1 MVYENAS
8 VGAVIGFINSSDV
21 DSGQEVMY
29 SLLANA
35 GGRFRIAGQELRL
48 QSRLNY
54 EERSSF
60 SVIVEAKD
68 DGSPRQASVSVL
80 NITVMDSNDPPTR
93 IIFKGGLIPEFT
105 KHNSRGTHN
114 GSVIGNFT
122 TVDEDIDQ
130 SHVYSIIGDNNLFT
144 INHSLLIVAWAE
156 RLDFESRDIWTLRV
170 RSVDPLGS
178 SVTSLIEIRLLD
190 VDENPTGILLSTDS
204 FLENAPLNATVGS
217 LSARDPDLR
226 DNHTFSLVSNPYD
239 FFWIDDKTLKVSTN
253 IDYETVVNPLTVRLR
268 TIDSAGLSFEQSF
281 NITVLDKNEPPTN
294 IIVRPRKPCVSSSRM
309 CVEENRQ
316 LGYRVAGVE
325 MDDPDQGDSGSCNVV
340 SGDVFR
346 IEGGALL
353 VNGEI
358 NYEALDSS
366 RLIGVQ
372 IRCRDKG
379 GLTIEKTFNISVL
392 DVNDPPSAVSLTHQV
407 VSSNA
412 SVGSLVGTF
421 VVVDED
427 QTDSHRCFLLDP
439 DSLFKVIDLQLL
451 VRKPLINATSFRQ
464 PVHVFCSDG
473 HGISFP
479 TVLYIEVRSNVL
491 LSQVNISLNS
501 TQVKENEPAGTVV
514 GRVTA
519 RTFDANDSLVFHFDD
534 DANGTFAL
542 VSENAVN
549 SRNLVATRTLDYEQK
564 NKYEV
569 IVRVY
574 GSGGATNFK
583 VFSIQVRKRCYA
595 VPLILTSSFSCSKF
609 LHAVLIWFCSNTVKL
624 IKSQTDKQRA

>member
-48 QSRLNY
+48 HSRLNY
-54 EERSSF
+54 EETSSF

-68 DGSPRQASVSVL
+68 DGSPRQTSVSVL

-114 GSVIGNFT
+114 GSAIGNFT

-130 SHVYSIIGDNNLFT
+130 SHVYSIVGDNNLFT

-170 RSVDPLGS
+170 RSIDPLGS

-204 FLENAPLNATVGS
+204 FLENVPLNTTVCS

-239 FFWIDDKTLKVSTN
+239 FFWIDDNTLKVSTN
-253 IDYETVVNPLTVRLR
+253 IDYETVVNSLTVRLK
-268 TIDSAGLSFEQSF
+268 TIDSAGLSFEQSL
-281 NITVLDKNEPPTN
+281 NITVLDKNEPPTD
-294 IIVRPRKPCVSSSRM
+294 IIVRPRKPCVFSSRM

-316 LGYRVAGVE
+316 FGYRVAAVE

-379 GLTIEKTFNISVL
+379 GLTIEKNFNISVL

-583 VFSIQVRKRCYA
+583 VFSIQVRK
-595 VPLILTSSFSCSKF
+595 LTKRKMLYSASNSNLFFLVFEISSHCVN
-609 LHAVLIWFCSNTVKL
+609 LVL
-624 IKSQTDKQRA
+624 

>member
-48 QSRLNY
+48 HSRLNY
-54 EERSSF
+54 EETSSF
-60 SVIVEAKD
+60 SIIVEAKD
-68 DGSPRQASVSVL
+68 DGSPRQTSVSVL

-114 GSVIGNFT
+114 GSAIGNFT

-130 SHVYSIIGDNNLFT
+130 SHVYSIVGDNNLFT

-170 RSVDPLGS
+170 RSIDPLGS

-204 FLENAPLNATVGS
+204 FLENVPLNTTVCS

-239 FFWIDDKTLKVSTN
+239 FFWIDDNTLKVSTN
-253 IDYETVVNPLTVRLR
+253 IDYETVVNSLTVRLK
-268 TIDSAGLSFEQSF
+268 TIDSAGLSFEQSL
-281 NITVLDKNEPPTN
+281 NITVLDKNEPPTD
-294 IIVRPRKPCVSSSRM
+294 IIVRPRKPCVFSSRM

-316 LGYRVAGVE
+316 FGYRVAAVE

-379 GLTIEKTFNISVL
+379 GLTIEKNFNISVL

-583 VFSIQVRKRCYA
+583 VFSIQVRK
-595 VPLILTSSFSCSKF
+595 LTKRKMLYSASNSNLFFLVFEISSHCVN
-609 LHAVLIWFCSNTVKL
+609 LVL
-624 IKSQTDKQRA
+624 

>member
-48 QSRLNY
+48 HSRLNY
-54 EERSSF
+54 EETSSF

-68 DGSPRQASVSVL
+68 DGSPRQTSVSVL

-114 GSVIGNFT
+114 GSAIGNFT

-130 SHVYSIIGDNNLFT
+130 SHVYSIVGDNNLFT

-170 RSVDPLGS
+170 RSIDPLGS

-204 FLENAPLNATVGS
+204 FLENAPLNTTVGS

-226 DNHTFSLVSNPYD
+226 DNHTFSLISNPYD
-239 FFWIDDKTLKVSTN
+239 FFWIDDNTLKVSTN
-253 IDYETVVNPLTVRLR
+253 IDYETVVNPVTVRLK

-281 NITVLDKNEPPTN
+281 NITVLDKNEPPTD
-294 IIVRPRKPCVSSSRM
+294 IIVRPRKPCVSSSSM

-316 LGYRVAGVE
+316 LGYRVAAVE

-366 RLIGVQ
+366 HLIGVQ

-379 GLTIEKTFNISVL
+379 GLIIEKTFNISVL

-542 VSENAVN
+542 VGENAVN

-583 VFSIQVRKRCYA
+583 VFSIQVRK
-595 VPLILTSSFSCSKF
+595 LTKRKMLC
-609 LHAVLIWFCSNTVKL
+609 
-624 IKSQTDKQRA
+624 

>member
-48 QSRLNY
+48 HSRLNY
-54 EERSSF
+54 EETSSF
-60 SVIVEAKD
+60 SIIVEAKD
-68 DGSPRQASVSVL
+68 DGSPRQTSVSVL

-114 GSVIGNFT
+114 GSAIGNFT

-130 SHVYSIIGDNNLFT
+130 SHVYSIVGDNNLFT

-170 RSVDPLGS
+170 RSIDPLGS

-204 FLENAPLNATVGS
+204 FLENVPLNTTVCS

-239 FFWIDDKTLKVSTN
+239 FFWIDDNTLKVSTN
-253 IDYETVVNPLTVRLR
+253 IDYETVVNSLTVRLK

-281 NITVLDKNEPPTN
+281 NITVLDKNEPPTD
-294 IIVRPRKPCVSSSRM
+294 IIVRPRKPCVFSSRM

-316 LGYRVAGVE
+316 FGYRVAAVE

-379 GLTIEKTFNISVL
+379 GLTIEKNFNISVL

-583 VFSIQVRKRCYA
+583 VFSIQVRK
-595 VPLILTSSFSCSKF
+595 LTKRKMLYSASNSNLFFLVFEISSHCVN
-609 LHAVLIWFCSNTVKL
+609 LVL
-624 IKSQTDKQRA
+624 